1 MGSSTERSVGAS
13 VGVVNGGAR
22 VAVAELSSEWSA
34 VTLVEG
40 RNWKSAK
47 SRSAH
52 LLVAE
57 EKLFGILLVLALP
70 LTALSFG
77 SFLVISSGSSNGD
90 NSDGIQ
96 MPMLRCLKTSICF
109 GGFREF
115 TKYL

>member
-1 MGSSTERSVGAS
+1 M
-13 VGVVNGGAR
+13 
-22 VAVAELSSEWSA
+22 AVAELSSEWSA

-57 EKLFGILLVLALP
+57 EKLFGMLLLLALP

-77 SFLVISSGSSNGD
+77 SFLVISSGGSGGGGGD
-90 NSDGIQ
+90 NSDGVQ

-115 TKYL
+115 TKYIFAQLIASSVFGC